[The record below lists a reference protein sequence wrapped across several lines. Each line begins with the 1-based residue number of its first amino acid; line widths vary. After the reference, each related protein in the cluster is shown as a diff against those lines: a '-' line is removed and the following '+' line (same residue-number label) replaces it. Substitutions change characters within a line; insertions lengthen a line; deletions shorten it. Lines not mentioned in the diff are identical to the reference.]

1 MLKRTKS
8 HNLGLWWRTIR
19 DIPPRQLAARVE
31 FELKKRSLPKLPLF
45 LRYPLALG
53 IQIPTPALR
62 QDYLQ
67 GLELPHPLP
76 IVNPPADT
84 YSFTFLN
91 QTKELDFPLTWNS
104 TAYSRLWQF
113 HLHYF
118 DWIRDILITGYR
130 QGAIDSYSLG
140 KIQYLISDW
149 IAANPLYSFDGWH
162 PYTTSLR
169 IVNWT
174 YAIRAIPSLANPA
187 IATSLWRQ
195 LNYLQRHKEYFAG
208 GNHLLENLRAIIIGG
223 LNFSHPQAEKYVQ
236 VAVNQLC
243 QQLSLQIL
251 PDGCHYERSP
261 MYHLIVMNLVAESV
275 ACLGNAG
282 WTVPETIVN
291 YLEKMLQFALG
302 IRLAKGSYPLWND
315 AAYNGVQTL
324 DEVTSW
330 VSQLLCKAEGR
341 RQEAE
346 GKSLLSRLELKF
358 QANSS
363 SHLKMTK
370 LKVNLKNLVHFNGLK
385 LLALDLNPRRIESSK
400 QLAMSRLKLT
410 PMPNVSP
417 LHTGTTDEDLKLP
430 SPSASFPDSGY
441 YILRNCSD
449 IELAFDCALP
459 CPQELPPHAHAD
471 CLTIDLYFQGRP
483 IIVDTGTSEYT
494 AGEIR
499 DRERSTLAHNT
510 ITIAN
515 QNQSEIWGSFRVGDK
530 AQPFNLQSGYSPDWQ
545 WVSAAHNGYC
555 KPPLQSLHHRWVG
568 LGTRE
573 IVIIDYL
580 ETLVSTNY
588 ISTLHFA
595 PGLVLNYHPDTEV
608 YECQLE
614 NNSLYLKVIGLEA
627 NDEVQ
632 WLDAKVSQS
641 WYAPEFGLRY
651 PRGLL
656 QLQGTLPPKGK
667 VVCIVMKFDSPPEV
681 IWNYSN
687 GQGVLEFEDKR
698 ALKWLFQD
706 KCLVSA

>member
-1 MLKRTKS
+1 M
-8 HNLGLWWRTIR
+8 NIGLWWRTIR

-31 FELKKRSLPKLPLF
+31 FELKKRSLPKFPLF

-53 IQIPTPALR
+53 TQIPTPALR

-67 GLELPHPLP
+67 GLELPYPLP

-187 IATSLWRQ
+187 IATSLWHQ

-251 PDGCHYERSP
+251 SDGCHYERSP

-282 WTVPETIVN
+282 WIVPETIVN

-315 AAYNGVQTL
+315 AAYNGVQTI

-346 GKSLLSRLELKF
+346 GSRQEAGGRK
-358 QANSS
+358 QKA
-363 SHLKMTK
+363 
-370 LKVNLKNLVHFNGLK
+370 GG
-385 LLALDLNPRRIESSK
+385 RRQKAE
-400 QLAMSRLKLT
+400 
-410 PMPNVSP
+410 
-417 LHTGTTDEDLKLP
+417 
-430 SPSASFPDSGY
+430 
-441 YILRNCSD
+441 
-449 IELAFDCALP
+449 
-459 CPQELPPHAHAD
+459 
-471 CLTIDLYFQGRP
+471 GR
-483 IIVDTGTSEYT
+483 
-494 AGEIR
+494 R
-499 DRERSTLAHNT
+499 
-510 ITIAN
+510 
-515 QNQSEIWGSFRVGDK
+515 QK
-530 AQPFNLQSGYSPDWQ
+530 AEGRRQKAEGRRQK
-545 WVSAAHNGYC
+545 A
-555 KPPLQSLHHRWVG
+555 
-568 LGTRE
+568 E
-573 IVIIDYL
+573 
-580 ETLVSTNY
+580 
-588 ISTLHFA
+588 
-595 PGLVLNYHPDTEV
+595 
-608 YECQLE
+608 
-614 NNSLYLKVIGLEA
+614 
-627 NDEVQ
+627 
-632 WLDAKVSQS
+632 
-641 WYAPEFGLRY
+641 
-651 PRGLL
+651 
-656 QLQGTLPPKGK
+656 
-667 VVCIVMKFDSPPEV
+667 
-681 IWNYSN
+681 
-687 GQGVLEFEDKR
+687 
-698 ALKWLFQD
+698 
-706 KCLVSA
+706 

>member
-1 MLKRTKS
+1 
-8 HNLGLWWRTIR
+8 
-19 DIPPRQLAARVE
+19 
-31 FELKKRSLPKLPLF
+31 
-45 LRYPLALG
+45 
-53 IQIPTPALR
+53 
-62 QDYLQ
+62 
-67 GLELPHPLP
+67 
-76 IVNPPADT
+76 
-84 YSFTFLN
+84 
-91 QTKELDFPLTWNS
+91 
-104 TAYSRLWQF
+104 
-113 HLHYF
+113 
-118 DWIRDILITGYR
+118 
-130 QGAIDSYSLG
+130 
-140 KIQYLISDW
+140 
-149 IAANPLYSFDGWH
+149 
-162 PYTTSLR
+162 
-169 IVNWT
+169 
-174 YAIRAIPSLANPA
+174 
-187 IATSLWRQ
+187 
-195 LNYLQRHKEYFAG
+195 
-208 GNHLLENLRAIIIGG
+208 
-223 LNFSHPQAEKYVQ
+223 
-236 VAVNQLC
+236 
-243 QQLSLQIL
+243 
-251 PDGCHYERSP
+251 
-261 MYHLIVMNLVAESV
+261 
-275 ACLGNAG
+275 
-282 WTVPETIVN
+282 
-291 YLEKMLQFALG
+291 
-302 IRLAKGSYPLWND
+302 KGSYPLWND
-315 AAYNGVQTL
+315 AAYNGVQTI

-346 GKSLLSRLELKF
+346 GRRQEAGGRRQKAGGRRQKAEGRRQEAEGRRQEAGGRRQEAEGRRQEAEGKSLLSFFNSNSQLTDGLHQRLLQHQHFQIKPLSRRSLKF

-385 LLALDLNPRRIESSK
+385 LLALDLNPRRIGSSK

-410 PMPNVSP
+410 SMPNASP
-417 LHTGTTDEDLKLP
+417 LHIPTIPTTTGEDLKLP

-441 YILRNCSD
+441 YILRNLND

-471 CLTIDLYFQGRP
+471 CLTIDLYFQGQP

-545 WVSAAHNGYC
+545 WVSAAHNGYS
-555 KPPLQSLHHRWVG
+555 KPPLQTLHHRWVG

-580 ETLVSTNY
+580 ETLVSNNY

-614 NNSLYLKVIGLEA
+614 KTSLYLKVLGLEA

-651 PRGLL
+651 PRGIL

-706 KCLVSA
+706 KCLVSV